1 MICADSMHLLL
12 ETAGSGSLSVPRP
25 GASTRGPEDPA
36 RPLWLEIPPGVSYL
50 TMEKDGYPR
59 LDQDPPEGA
68 SGFVLLEPISWDQGD
83 RVLAINMRPKSLRVN
98 GKIAPPVILLKAG
111 DELLFSPASGYV
123 AHVAVFNSGAVGTLS
138 DEETEVRCAICLNTF
153 EMGAR
158 VYVCPGCKKP
168 FHLDSED
175 QPEETRLVC
184 ARPGNRCPICRTP
197 MNFEAGYTEVPE
209 CFRGH

>member
-1 MICADSMHLLL
+1 MNRTETMHLLL
-12 ETAGSGSLSVPRP
+12 EIADSER
-25 GASTRGPEDPA
+25 ASASRHVVSTKGLENP
-36 RPLWLEIPPGVSYL
+36 EIPLGIEIPQGVSYL

-68 SGFVLLEPISWDQGD
+68 SGFVLLEPIRWAQGD
-83 RVLAINMRPKSLRVN
+83 RVLLMNMRSNSLRVN
-98 GKIAPPVILLKAG
+98 GEIAPPVILLKAG
-111 DELLFSPASGYV
+111 DELLISPASGYV
-123 AHVAVFNSGAVGTLS
+123 AHVAVFNSGAVGTLP
-138 DEETEVRCAICLNTF
+138 DEETGLKCAICLNTF

-175 QPEETRLVC
+175 QPEDTRLIC